1 MSEKTVKQQ
10 ATEECHI
17 HGMEEKR
24 QTDFITSIKR
34 KAVSQNVLSTK
45 GEYWL
50 SCVIKR

>member
-24 QTDFITSIKR
+24 QTDFITSHKTQSRISKCAVYKR
-34 KAVSQNVLSTK
+34 GILAFL
-45 GEYWL
+45 
-50 SCVIKR
+50 RD